1 MTQTTTKQRWNDG
14 IELLLYIICA
24 ISFIVFAVKG
34 NVGKCFQAVL
44 IVVTL
49 LLLRGLIIWTKSEL
63 PAALRFSILLFI
75 ALTMMV
81 ANMFSMYGF
90 IPYLDKIEHLL
101 SGVILAFVGMYL
113 YSRLIKSHESPG
125 MPAHKL
131 GIWFSLW
138 FAIAMAGVWE
148 IYEFTVDHLFG
159 LNSQNGSLTDTILDM
174 ICGTIGAIIA
184 ALYLRFTFRKK

>member
-14 IELLLYIICA
+14 IELLLYIICV

-159 LNSQNGSLTDTILDM
+159 LNSQNGSLTDTMLDM